1 MDSEVTRI
9 LKAADKGDAHAAA
22 KLLPLVYDELRQLAT
37 ARLAREKP
45 GQTIQATALVHE
57 AYLRLVGRDVENLG
71 DWDGQAHFFGAAAE
85 AMRRIM
91 VEQARRKAAMKH
103 GGDLKRLELRESF
116 IEISEDSVDVVALS
130 EALDRLQQEAPDKAT
145 LVKLRY
151 FTGLTLPQAADALGV
166 SRATAARWW
175 EYSRLRLFQW
185 IKADDSGQK
194 S

>member
-1 MDSEVTRI
+1 MTRI

-37 ARLAREKP
+37 VRLAREKP

-57 AYLRLVGRDVENLG
+57 AYLRLVGRDVEKFG
-71 DWDGQAHFFGAAAE
+71 DWDGRAHFFGAAAE

-103 GGDLKRLELRESF
+103 GGDRKRLELRESF
-116 IEISEDSVDVVALS
+116 IAISEDSIDVVALS
-130 EALDRLQQEAPDKAT
+130 EALERLQQESPEKAT

-166 SRATAARWW
+166 SRVTAARWW

-194 S
+194 A